1 MLLLLMLISQTN
13 FDGSNF
19 LDEDRSFQ
27 VDPDGSSEYDDLE
40 EIKSCVP
47 FYDLIEKH
55 VQLKTGKRDQAPVTT
70 FSLVA
75 AYEYVDYAVITMEV
89 DRWYGRNDAYY
100 MSVTESPYEDVIE
113 TVAVIDRTMKD
124 PKYSLSMCVK
134 PMYGMGTKFL
144 LFTEFIEHYKLQG
157 VQYFYIYVKDLDEY
171 TRKLMMHYVKSG
183 EAEVVFFREEQ
194 DRPSIEWHLVGT
206 QGYKTLNDHLP
217 TLVFHNTSSP
227 GPIGHTAKCVIDPE
241 KVFLMWVHHVELYF
255 PGYEGYEV
263 PTSDAIIRHYRD
275 INSGEWGTL
284 YLPEVETFGP
294 FNITLYPWRFMTTL
308 YKNVKNRLDRVY
320 LQQTSPYGI
329 Q

>member
-1 MLLLLMLISQTN
+1 MIVS
-13 FDGSNF
+13 
-19 LDEDRSFQ
+19 
-27 VDPDGSSEYDDLE
+27 DGSSEYDDLE